1 MVLMTSFK
9 VNELQRE
16 FQRFQSSSG
25 QGLRIISPFQSS
37 REVFTFTGQARV
49 DDPGMFVKFIQ
60 QDGVR
65 LGYMRCGRECFI
77 QGAASD
83 LLLSPC
89 NLLRHVLW
97 LCPDPLIRVQR
108 GGG

>member
-1 MVLMTSFK
+1 
-9 VNELQRE
+9 
-16 FQRFQSSSG
+16 
-25 QGLRIISPFQSS
+25 
-37 REVFTFTGQARV
+37 
-49 DDPGMFVKFIQ
+49 
-60 QDGVR
+60 
-65 LGYMRCGRECFI
+65 MRCGRECFI